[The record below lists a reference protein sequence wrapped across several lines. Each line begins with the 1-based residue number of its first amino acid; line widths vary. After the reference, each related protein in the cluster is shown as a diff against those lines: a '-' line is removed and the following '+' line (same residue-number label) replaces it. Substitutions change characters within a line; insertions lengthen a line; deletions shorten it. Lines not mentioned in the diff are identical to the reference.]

1 MHNPLT
7 TLLTLY
13 KSTRTRLVNRVT
25 TLVVAVLATAMTN
38 PVLAALPTAVT
49 PAAGAASGDYI
60 QIAKEY
66 FKNGFLF
73 LGLLIAAYALITV
86 SAGAIGK
93 FNEFRLG
100 RAELSDVAV
109 YAVVGVVILV
119 IIVYLLTEAA
129 SVL

>member
-7 TLLTLY
+7 TLLKLY
-13 KSTRTRLVNRVT
+13 QSTRTRLQAR
-25 TLVVAVLATAMTN
+25 LAAFVVAALAATMTN

-49 PAAGAASGDYI
+49 PATGTATGDYI
-60 QIAKEY
+60 SIAKEY

-73 LGLLIAAYALITV
+73 LGLLIAAYALINV
-86 SAGAIGK
+86 AGGAIGK
-93 FNEFRLG
+93 FNEFRVG

-129 SVL
+129 AVL

>member
-1 MHNPLT
+1 MPN
-7 TLLTLY
+7 LLKLY
-13 KSTRTRLVNRVT
+13 QSTRTRLVNRLAT
-25 TLVVAVLATAMTN
+25 IAVAVLAAIMTN

-49 PAAGAASGDYI
+49 PASSAASGDYI
-60 QIAKEY
+60 AIAKEY

-100 RAELSDVAV
+100 RAELADVAV